1 MTELHEQLRRFID
14 TGTTPVTV
22 DEIVAGSSHI
32 ESTAPIL
39 RIRRRWGRGVL
50 VASAVAAIAAVIV
63 TAVAGM
69 VTVPGAKD
77 AGVAPASAAT
87 FLKSAAVRATNQK
100 ALIPGAGEYLYTATI
115 LGATFGERI
124 PPRGVFYYDADE
136 LVQKWTSPWT
146 TGHVTLHVVGRPR
159 FISAADR
166 ATWVADGSK
175 PLNSGSV
182 GLATPSYYNV
192 SGLPTT
198 ASAMVSYFKSQH
210 GIPAESWYGGL
221 RDWEFDTA
229 LQFLQSGASSAQRAA
244 LLKFIATIPGVRLAG
259 HATSVAT
266 GESGSVIE
274 LPLTRPGWAEEAIF
288 SQTSSRL
295 IEIRYVITS
304 LPVTSAAIRL
314 LQPEPRF
321 VGEIMGY
328 SDFLFAG
335 VTRSHSGYSLPTGT
349 PRFPRAWPFGSLRE
363 PLPGWLGSK

>member
-1 MTELHEQLRRFID
+1 MNDLHEQIRRFID
-14 TGTTPVTV
+14 SGATPVSV
-22 DEIVAGSSHI
+22 DEIVAGSTHI
-32 ESTAPIL
+32 ESPPSF
-39 RIRRRWGRGVL
+39 RRNRRLGRGVL

-63 TAVAGM
+63 TSVAGM
-69 VTVPGAKD
+69 VTVPGAND

-87 FLKSAAVRATNQK
+87 FLKAAAVQASNQK
-100 ALIPGAGEYLYTATI
+100 ALTPKAGQYLYTATI

-124 PPRGVFYYDADE
+124 PPRKVFYYDADE

-146 TGHVTLHVVGRPR
+146 TGHVTLQVVGRPR

-175 PLNSGSV
+175 PLGSGSV
-182 GLATPSYYNV
+182 GEGAPSYYDV

-198 ASAMVSYFKSQH
+198 ASAMVSYFRSQR
-210 GIPAESWYGGL
+210 GIPAESWYGSL
-221 RDWEFDTA
+221 RDWEYDTA

-244 LLKFIATIPGVRLAG
+244 LLKFIATLPGVRLDG
-259 HATSVAT
+259 RATSVAT

-288 SQTSSRL
+288 NQMSSRL

-304 LPVTSAAIRL
+304 LPQTTTTIKF
-314 LQPEPRF
+314 LQQAPLF
-321 VGEIMGY
+321 VGEIESY

-335 VTRSHSGYSLPTGT
+335 VTRSHSSYSLPAGT
-349 PRFPRAWPFGSLRE
+349 PQFPRAWPFGSLRE